1 MEIVKTFF
9 RAEQF
14 NCDKYEVDVVIRGTP
29 SDPLFCAS
37 QISGIFGLA
46 FIPSTCKLKDSEKVF
61 LTHNG
66 KENVCFVT
74 ETGMHKF
81 LLSQTNHSVVFD
93 FQSWICNVIK
103 EIRMGEPKEQLK
115 CEHSE
120 DNKEFTRNVKQRLDN
135 FEKKVETI
143 ADQISEFISNECDD
157 GGYIAKLDHSKTE
170 ILNVYLN
177 VKFAAFQNGYLN
189 PLDLDYA
196 VQTDTMSRGYYYCT
210 YASVP
215 DILRQLFEAE
225 HGKPLL
231 FKNGIVQLDRDKEIV
246 QEFASKI
253 DCMREMALNEK
264 TLQKALSD
272 GLPCN
277 GFIYEELSE
286 RLAWL

>member
-1 MEIVKTFF
+1 MHIVKTFS
-9 RAEQF
+9 RAHNYSEAI
-14 NCDKYEVDVVIRGTP
+14 VIRGTP

-37 QISGIFGLA
+37 QISGIFGLG
-46 FIPSTCKLKDSEKVF
+46 FIPLTCKLKDSERAL
-61 LTHNG
+61 LTHDG

-81 LLSQTNHSVVFD
+81 LLSQTNHSVVSD

-115 CEHSE
+115 CDHSE
-120 DNKEFTRNVKQRLDN
+120 NNEEFTRNVKQRLHN
-135 FEKKVETI
+135 FEKKVESI
-143 ADQISEFISNECDD
+143 SDQIDKFTSNEFDD
-157 GGYIAKLDHSKTE
+157 GVYIAKLNHSKTE

-177 VKFAAFQNGYLN
+177 IQFAAFQNGYLN
-189 PLDLDYA
+189 PSDLDFA
-196 VQTDTMSRGYYYCT
+196 IQTKTLAKGYYYCT

-215 DILRQLFEAE
+215 DILRELFEAE

-253 DCMREMALNEK
+253 DCMREMAMNEK